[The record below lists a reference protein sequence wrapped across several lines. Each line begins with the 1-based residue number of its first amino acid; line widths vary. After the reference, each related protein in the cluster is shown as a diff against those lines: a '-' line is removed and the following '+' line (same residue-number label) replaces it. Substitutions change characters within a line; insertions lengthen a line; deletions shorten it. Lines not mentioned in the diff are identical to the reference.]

1 MTSLRTRET
10 VKDVQSYFFF
20 SCSFFFSASALASS
34 ASCALIRAST
44 WLSGRIVI
52 TVLPS
57 FRVSV
62 AISTLSGVS
71 LVRSR
76 VLLSTLTDRAS
87 ASSRLVSPSLYSCFS
102 RDTALALLLPM
113 HVAFHPP

>member
-1 MTSLRTRET
+1 M
-10 VKDVQSYFFF
+10 
-20 SCSFFFSASALASS
+20 
-34 ASCALIRAST
+34 RAST
-44 WLSGRIVI
+44 WLSGRMVI

-57 FRVSV
+57 LRVSV

-76 VLLSTLTDRAS
+76 LLLSTLTARDR

-113 HVAFHPP
+113 HVAFQPP